1 MIKAGEHYGM
11 GRKKKLKKLKLKT
24 KKKKK
29 RNMEN
34 KIKGEDD
41 AGKKKLGR
49 TNGSI
54 ANVESSTRTAQEK
67 KKGREAEGEA
77 SNHLTLNAFLKFS
90 LTPSFPN
97 FDQ

>member
-1 MIKAGEHYGM
+1 M
-11 GRKKKLKKLKLKT
+11 GWEEKKKLKKLKLKT